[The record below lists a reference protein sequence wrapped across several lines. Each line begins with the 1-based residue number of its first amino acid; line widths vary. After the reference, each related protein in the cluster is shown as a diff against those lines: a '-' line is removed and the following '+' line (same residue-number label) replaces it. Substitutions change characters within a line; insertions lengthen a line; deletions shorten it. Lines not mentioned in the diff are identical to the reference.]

1 MDSNRESGASSGE
14 RLNYFNYFTE
24 VEEEFVRRRGKS
36 LLVSPMDWALIESW
50 KNAGIPLHIVI
61 RAINRAFD
69 AYDARPRKYRL
80 VNSVFYCQQEVE
92 STFAEYR
99 LAQVGGKTP
108 SDEGKSD
115 EREIVSAFP
124 KSVLMEFF
132 ARSDAELSAVERLAE
147 EGARSEV
154 RDSIERARARLRALS
169 EEVRISSSPN
179 AESIERDL
187 DLIDRVILDSLRQ
200 AAGEEGLRA
209 LGEEA
214 ESLLKSYRRK
224 MDRAVYEQTVANF
237 IARRL
242 REMNQVPRLS
252 LFYL

>member
-1 MDSNRESGASSGE
+1 MDSNQESGASSGE

-61 RAINRAFD
+61 RAINHAFD

-108 SDEGKSD
+108 TEAGKSD

-132 ARSDAELSAVERLAE
+132 ARSDAELSAAEQLA
-147 EGARSEV
+147 GTDRAQV
-154 RDSIERARARLRALS
+154 RDSIERARARLRALA
-169 EEVRISSSPN
+169 EEVKISSSPN
-179 AESIERDL
+179 AESIERDM
-187 DLIDRVILDSLRQ
+187 DLIDRLILDQLRQ

-224 MDRAVYEQTVANF
+224 MDRAVYQQTVANF